1 MRKIQLLLMSF
12 LFISTISLT
21 VQAQERVVTGRVI
34 DSGTNDPLPGVSV
47 IVKGTTTGSI
57 TDATGKYSIT
67 VAQSNAI
74 LQFSFIGFATKEVT
88 INGQSTVDVSLITDA
103 QSLSEVIVTG
113 YGNRDKVSFTGSATT
128 LGGDKIEHKPFATV
142 DQALQGNVAGLQM
155 SASSG
160 TPGALQDIRIRGVSS
175 IIGSNAPLFVIDG
188 VPVVSGELE
197 RSTSTGTLSVL
208 SSLNSND
215 IESMTVLKDASAT
228 AFYGARGAN
237 GVIVITTKKGKVGK
251 PVFSVSAQTGVVS
264 RAIKGP
270 KMLNASQWDELY
282 YESLVNS
289 GDASTIEEAKKNY
302 PSGWDGTTNTDWRD
316 VVSNKDAKTYS
327 LDFSVRGGNDKSNYY
342 TSLGYFAQDGVNT
355 GSNYKRY
362 TGKVSLQNALTSKLT
377 LNNSTNISYV
387 LQNGQLENS
396 AYFGNPDA
404 AYLFLRPMD
413 KPYNEDGSINTNM
426 SANAIFNPLY
436 IAKYNINR
444 RKQTHLFNVA
454 SLGYDILNNLKFTTT
469 LGLDYILNEELY
481 FANRNYG
488 DGVRDPDD
496 PTQNGTSEAYSN
508 RNFNWNWK
516 NMLEYGWQINANH
529 RVDAKA
535 VYESQRNQYYTLG
548 VSGYGIAADGLI
560 YPESIST
567 TDGWTGYT
575 EDWSLNAVSG
585 ILGYKFKNNIS
596 VDGTI
601 RGEGSSKFAPG
612 KRWGTF
618 YSIGAAWSFSEET
631 FMQSM
636 KSWLTLAK
644 LRASY
649 GVTGN
654 SNIDPNKYQSLLSYG
669 GVYNGG
675 PAVSPGQVGNTNL
688 TWEKNANVNVGL
700 DVELFGRIN
709 ATVEYFRRRTYDLLQ
724 EVPLSYTT
732 GFTSQTQNVGEMVNK
747 GFEVTVGADILK
759 ASAFKW
765 NVNVNLTS
773 VHNKVTKLATSS
785 TGDEIKITSSTR
797 IVQTGHPV
805 YSWYMPTWAGVDPQ
819 TGSPLWYKSGAS
831 GETTSTYSQA
841 GYSFHGSA
849 LPTFYGGITN
859 RFDYKGIYLSANLY
873 YSTGNKI
880 YDSWGSYT
888 QSDGKYTF
896 TIANGY
902 ASQYDRW
909 QKPGDIAESPKNV
922 YNNTSLSNS
931 NSTRRLYSGE
941 YFRLRDVTL
950 GYNFPTTLIS
960 KLKLGS
966 ASVYVKGNNLWT
978 WVADKK
984 LQFDPETRADGL
996 LQLTAQPLKTVAV
1009 GLNVT
1014 F

>member
-12 LFISTISLT
+12 LFISAISLT

-67 VAQSNAI
+67 VTQSNAI

-88 INGQSTVDVSLITDA
+88 INGQSTVDVSLLTDA
-103 QSLSEVIVTG
+103 QSLSEVVVTG
-113 YGNRDKVSFTGSATT
+113 YGNRDKLSFTGSATT

-362 TGKVSLQNALTSKLT
+362 TGKVSLQNALTNKLT

-444 RKQTHLFNVA
+444 RKQTHIFNVA

-516 NMLEYGWQINANH
+516 NMLEYGWQINSNH
-529 RVDAKA
+529 RVDLKA

-585 ILGYKFKNNIS
+585 IIGYKFKNSIS
-596 VDGTI
+596 LDGTI

-732 GFTSQTQNVGEMVNK
+732 GFTNQTQNVGEMVNK

-819 TGSPLWYKSGAS
+819 TGSPLWYKSGTS

-841 GYSFHGSA
+841 GYSFHASA

-888 QSDGKYTF
+888 QSDGKFTF
-896 TIANGY
+896 TIANAY

-909 QKPGDIAESPKNV
+909 QKPGDLAENPKNV

-941 YFRLRDVTL
+941 YFRLRDITL